1 MTEPSKPFEQL
12 TALVERVCGTAESP
26 NLGNRAKL
34 RRALRAE
41 GSLATFE
48 VLCLIGSAIGD
59 RDTARLIELK
69 AGTAALYA
77 VHGHPGRNQPWTTL
91 GRLLDEAHRSDNGI
105 TPDRAGRVLV
115 GLLQETDPARL
126 VRRCHRALTL
136 CAKAGGVDTARM
148 DWGRLLADL
157 LVLTG
162 EDPDRRRKTHDR
174 WARDFARIPDHS
186 REETAEQPAA

>member
-1 MTEPSKPFEQL
+1 MTEPNKPFEQL

-48 VLCLIGSAIGD
+48 ALSLIGSAIGD
-59 RDTARLIELK
+59 HDTARLIELK

-77 VHGHPGRNQPWTTL
+77 AHGKSDQSRPWTTL
-91 GRLLDEAHRSDNGI
+91 GHLLGEAHRSDNGI
-105 TPDRAGRVLV
+105 SPDRAGRELLGLLGETDSAVLV
-115 GLLQETDPARL
+115 H
-126 VRRCHRALTL
+126 RCHRALTL
-136 CAKAGGVDTARM
+136 CAKAGSVDTARM

-157 LVLTG
+157 LALTG
-162 EDPDRRRKTHDR
+162 ENPDRRRNTHDR